1 MTASLYGKGREGF
14 LGGDIDWDADIIK
27 VVAIDTANYSVSI
40 NADEFLADIPAAAR
54 VSISDALTS
63 KTKALGV
70 AGAANV
76 VFQEVTGADIE
87 AIALYQDTGDE
98 ATSRLIA
105 YNDES
110 ADLPITPNSG
120 DINLNWDA
128 GVNKIFKL

>member
-27 VVAIDTANYSVSI
+27 VVAIDVANYSVSI

-76 VFQEVTGADIE
+76 VFQTVTGPDIE
-87 AIALYQDTGDE
+87 AIALYQDTGNE

-110 ADLPITPNSG
+110 ADLPILPNGG

>member
-40 NADEFLADIPAAAR
+40 DADEFLADIPAAAR

-87 AIALYQDTGDE
+87 AIVLYQDTGNE

-110 ADLPITPNSG
+110 DDLPILPNGG

>member
-27 VVAIDTANYSVSI
+27 VVAIDVANYSVSI
-40 NADEFLADIPAAAR
+40 DADEFLADIPAAAR

-87 AIALYQDTGDE
+87 AIALYQDTGNE

-110 ADLPITPNSG
+110 ADLPILPNGG